1 MDKITVQEER
11 EIHGASL
18 TVREIRGL
26 YTRIGA
32 ELVRTAAGGEEIEG
46 KGDDRVRRIHPRDF
60 IARMAPFLRM
70 N

>member
-1 MDKITVQEER
+1 VEKIAVHEER

-32 ELVRTAAGGEEIEG
+32 ELVRSAAGGEEIEG
-46 KGDDRVRRIHPRDF
+46 KGDERARRIHPREF